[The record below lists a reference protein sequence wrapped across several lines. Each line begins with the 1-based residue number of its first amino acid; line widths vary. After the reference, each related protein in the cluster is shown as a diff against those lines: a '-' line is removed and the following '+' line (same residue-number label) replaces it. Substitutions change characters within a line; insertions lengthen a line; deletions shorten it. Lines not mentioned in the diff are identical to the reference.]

1 MFFQYCRILR
11 CSEELERNLS
21 CLNCNEGKNNRTHQR
36 SDFFYSN
43 DAIHL
48 NESIENISF
57 FCTFRK
63 HTFSYKNKHLYFS
76 DEFFGRNLFRLGI
89 LLLLQLLL
97 LLLLHQL
104 LLVLKLQLLLLQHFL
119 FRCGSSGLGKELLL
133 LTKKLLFWNTLKY
146 RNRLC

>member
-1 MFFQYCRILR
+1 MASTVMEKKTTEHIKDLTFLFKRCNPVERIHRKYL
-11 CSEELERNLS
+11 
-21 CLNCNEGKNNRTHQR
+21 
-36 SDFFYSN
+36 
-43 DAIHL
+43 I
-48 NESIENISF
+48 

-119 FRCGSSGLGKELLL
+119 FRCGGSGLGKELLL
-133 LTKKLLFWNTLKY
+133 LTEKFFFWNTLKY
-146 RNRLC
+146 QNRLC